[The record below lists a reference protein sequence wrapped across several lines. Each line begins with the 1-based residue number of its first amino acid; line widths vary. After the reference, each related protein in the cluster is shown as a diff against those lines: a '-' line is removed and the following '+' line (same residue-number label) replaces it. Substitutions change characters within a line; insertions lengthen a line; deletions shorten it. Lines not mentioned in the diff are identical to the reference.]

1 LPDAPF
7 KKTWP
12 NVAVKRL
19 LHLAAEEGYSSIAFT
34 KGDVIH
40 ELVGGG
46 LSGQEY
52 FYNKVLPKVISKEA
66 KKVNAT
72 VEVVSSPIGGKALT
86 GGLDFGTTKNADIA
100 RSLEEGV
107 VTIKLSPESKKIAE
121 KGRPLFQKRIEDGVE
136 VEKSSVSF
144 MEDGRAVIR
153 AMEQPDFSSLVHEIG
168 HIIRRDME
176 PDELDE
182 YMLWLTGEP
191 HKLKVEV
198 EGSRLVGTDA
208 VKAEELFA
216 SAFEAYLRDGI
227 APTKGMIKVFE
238 DAKRFLLTIYATL
251 VKPDQDK
258 IQVVPEVSALLDKM
272 LGEVPSHNTGFN
284 RLSKAF
290 KDEVIG
296 SNSGLGEVSVAN
308 RVAEDMRR
316 ILPKG
321 QKAFT
326 EEKVAKKIAE
336 LQEQVNSG
344 AKTSEEAVLELPFKI
359 FYNRFEDGK
368 DTFTLEEIIR
378 LQETLEAERIQA
390 LRQSLPEV
398 FTKDKV
404 KAVTELDPAEKIMN
418 ALSGPGW
425 TKQLSRAWMST
436 IFGGDAQKIG
446 QKSLRTFPPLLRSDI
461 HAGGR
466 IIEQAYGETVR
477 LVGEGDWDKITN
489 YLTGELTTF
498 KFGGRQLFSS
508 GHDMANGVYELIRR
522 VSDELKPE
530 ELEAMRYLFE
540 ETGPWRRAADA
551 DTAEV
556 RLFDD
561 VYEPM
566 QHSNPDAS
574 LIGRTAIEKLLGS
587 SGTSLFMKDMA
598 GALGFESRL
607 TSQQFRF
614 LEGLFHAAGVTT
626 RDGKYVDT
634 ATKAARQK
642 TLQGLFSDTAN
653 SFGDRVG
660 SMNKSRLAILMAG
673 HGNVNRIYEKWS
685 VQGLAIKE
693 DVKVAFL
700 NWSNGEKIS
709 DEMLPEVQKVTR
721 RYGLNA
727 RFFEEPAMDTG
738 YFLPAIARDRLAEA
752 LARGKEGTWNLAD
765 ALTKSERDMG
775 NVFGGFYRYMKL
787 RMTRGAF
794 AVRQRYFFMNTLD
807 HFNQMSMIT
816 GFRPALVSTIRVAA
830 QDVMAVPLVSRSLAI
845 LEATGAKPQAMEKF
859 RRVLQ
864 RGGDKAARAVGK
876 LLRVSK
882 YRLDLNGILDGSV
895 EVVTLNNRTYS
906 ARAIRD
912 VMVEEGIFA
921 SFDTTQLANVI
932 KKSADMSPGKS
943 YQLPWNLP
951 AINPKQL
958 AEKAEDV
965 LLKSVTE
972 TAEAWSERERAGAM
986 LTLMEMGM
994 SPRAAARTTIDALYD
1009 YAGSMSRMDRAWF
1022 VSLLF
1027 PFWAFQKNANK
1038 QVVNMLFSPA
1048 GVYRMGVLRRAE
1060 EGIPELYAAL
1070 MWEHMT
1076 GEDPYG
1082 VFDVDSLPQ
1091 EVRDQYYIYRDRL
1104 ENGYGPIE
1112 DLSPE
1117 EQQRLFIAYGK
1128 TLNQLTPEEIS
1139 VIENGF
1145 GSPENMPEE
1154 LKTAIRQ
1161 LFTTGR
1167 HGTFKAAGKIYQV
1180 DQFLEKYA
1188 GFNEPTQAS
1197 LELQTYVIPKP
1208 DVSGRSSYVR
1218 DRAGFF
1224 VPPAMTENVRKYYTH
1239 TRSISS
1245 TKVDTPYTEFLLP
1258 DTTINAGFRHI
1269 ANTVAF
1275 SILAADYMGLDGG
1288 LLTDSSEGGDAI
1300 MPSIPFEEVLSV
1312 RSTPIPGL
1320 FLDMVTD
1327 ERLQYPRRVHPLIA
1341 GIVEDTFNMK
1351 LLRIANLE
1359 NDPFKDDEQYTLE
1372 AEERTAQDSG
1382 VVLTNE
1388 RIYMMP
1394 GAWRLLFENSPL
1406 GELNSVLMRMPTN
1419 IPLVETGLDVGSAVE
1434 FRTAFE
1440 QFADPEQ
1447 LIQWARFVTGIQ
1459 TAEVKPQRAA
1469 RLESRQTPEKLK

>member
-1 LPDAPF
+1 
-7 KKTWP
+7 
-12 NVAVKRL
+12 
-19 LHLAAEEGYSSIAFT
+19 
-34 KGDVIH
+34 
-40 ELVGGG
+40 
-46 LSGQEY
+46 
-52 FYNKVLPKVISKEA
+52 
-66 KKVNAT
+66 
-72 VEVVSSPIGGKALT
+72 
-86 GGLDFGTTKNADIA
+86 
-100 RSLEEGV
+100 
-107 VTIKLSPESKKIAE
+107 
-121 KGRPLFQKRIEDGVE
+121 
-136 VEKSSVSF
+136 
-144 MEDGRAVIR
+144 
-153 AMEQPDFSSLVHEIG
+153 
-168 HIIRRDME
+168 
-176 PDELDE
+176 
-182 YMLWLTGEP
+182 
-191 HKLKVEV
+191 
-198 EGSRLVGTDA
+198 
-208 VKAEELFA
+208 
-216 SAFEAYLRDGI
+216 
-227 APTKGMIKVFE
+227 
-238 DAKRFLLTIYATL
+238 
-251 VKPDQDK
+251 
-258 IQVVPEVSALLDKM
+258 
-272 LGEVPSHNTGFN
+272 
-284 RLSKAF
+284 
-290 KDEVIG
+290 
-296 SNSGLGEVSVAN
+296 
-308 RVAEDMRR
+308 
-316 ILPKG
+316 
-321 QKAFT
+321 
-326 EEKVAKKIAE
+326 
-336 LQEQVNSG
+336 
-344 AKTSEEAVLELPFKI
+344 
-359 FYNRFEDGK
+359 
-368 DTFTLEEIIR
+368 
-378 LQETLEAERIQA
+378 
-390 LRQSLPEV
+390 
-398 FTKDKV
+398 
-404 KAVTELDPAEKIMN
+404 
-418 ALSGPGW
+418 
-425 TKQLSRAWMST
+425 
-436 IFGGDAQKIG
+436 
-446 QKSLRTFPPLLRSDI
+446 
-461 HAGGR
+461 
-466 IIEQAYGETVR
+466 
-477 LVGEGDWDKITN
+477 
-489 YLTGELTTF
+489 
-498 KFGGRQLFSS
+498 
-508 GHDMANGVYELIRR
+508 
-522 VSDELKPE
+522 
-530 ELEAMRYLFE
+530 
-540 ETGPWRRAADA
+540 
-551 DTAEV
+551 
-556 RLFDD
+556 
-561 VYEPM
+561 
-566 QHSNPDAS
+566 
-574 LIGRTAIEKLLGS
+574 
-587 SGTSLFMKDMA
+587 
-598 GALGFESRL
+598 
-607 TSQQFRF
+607 
-614 LEGLFHAAGVTT
+614 
-626 RDGKYVDT
+626 
-634 ATKAARQK
+634 
-642 TLQGLFSDTAN
+642 
-653 SFGDRVG
+653 
-660 SMNKSRLAILMAG
+660 
-673 HGNVNRIYEKWS
+673 
-685 VQGLAIKE
+685 
-693 DVKVAFL
+693 
-700 NWSNGEKIS
+700 
-709 DEMLPEVQKVTR
+709 
-721 RYGLNA
+721 
-727 RFFEEPAMDTG
+727 
-738 YFLPAIARDRLAEA
+738 
-752 LARGKEGTWNLAD
+752 
-765 ALTKSERDMG
+765 
-775 NVFGGFYRYMKL
+775 MKL

-864 RGGDKAARAVGK
+864 KGGDKAARAVGK

-912 VMVEEGIFA
+912 IMVEEGIFA

-943 YQLPWNLP
+943 YQLPWGLP

-1117 EQQRLFIAYGK
+1117 DQQRLFIAYGK
-1128 TLNQLTPEEIS
+1128 PLDQLTPEEIS

-1154 LKTAIRQ
+1154 LKLAIRQ

-1208 DVSGRSSYVR
+1208 DASGRSGYVR

-1224 VPPAMTENVRKYYTH
+1224 VPPVLTENVRKYYTH
-1239 TRSISS
+1239 TRSVGGTKKDSI
-1245 TKVDTPYTEFLLP
+1245 KVDTPYTEFLLP

-1275 SILAADYMGLDGG
+1275 SILAADYMGIDGG

-1351 LLRIANLE
+1351 LLRIDNLE
-1359 NDPFKDDEQYTLE
+1359 NDPFKGHEQYTLE
-1372 AEERTAQDSG
+1372 AEEQTAQDSG